1 MIFDVIQEAQR
12 GFHDQI
18 ASSMNIMR
26 DGGSWAAGATLITAS
41 FLYGILHAA
50 GPGHGKVIVA
60 GYMLADDGS
69 LRRGLVIT
77 ALSSLL
83 QAVVA
88 VVLVLGLFYGLGIA
102 RSQTELMAA
111 WFETGSFALVALIGA
126 ALFIRGVLA
135 LRPKH
140 GHVHVHGHDCG
151 CGHNHGP
158 VAADI
163 KNMRGIGPMAAM
175 IVSIGIRPC
184 SGALLVMFFACIMG
198 EITAGIAATFVMAI
212 GTGITTSAIA
222 IAAAHSRRGLLKL
235 VGASELRIALASA
248 MAKIAGGLLICALGV
263 MFAAASAP
271 SATQG
276 VAAYR
281 HPLMQHHK

>member
-1 MIFDVIQEAQR
+1 MIFDVIQDAQR
-12 GFHDQI
+12 VFHDQI

-26 DGGSWAAGATLITAS
+26 DGGSWAAGAALITAS

-77 ALSSLL
+77 GLSSLL

-111 WFETGSFALVALIGA
+111 WFETVSFALVALIGS

-135 LRPKH
+135 LRLKH
-140 GHVHVHGHDCG
+140 GHVHAHDCG

-158 VAADI
+158 VVADI
-163 KNMRGIGPMAAM
+163 KNMRGIGPTVAM

-198 EITAGIAATFVMAI
+198 EITAGIVATFVMAI
-212 GTGITTSAIA
+212 GTGITTGAIA
-222 IAAAHSRRGLLKL
+222 VAAAHSRRGLLKL
-235 VGASELRIALASA
+235 VGASEPRIALASA
-248 MAKIAGGLLICALGV
+248 IAKIVGGLLICALGV
-263 MFAAASAP
+263 MFAAVSAP

-276 VAAYR
+276 VAAYQ
-281 HPLMQHHK
+281 HPLMHHHKQ